1 MVYKIDNRYITVV
14 ALKALGAYIL
24 GILIVAVFLSLKTP
38 LLDFACTAFVALLPI
53 FFIYHMPKKIRVED
67 GEISFV
73 KKNST
78 DRIKINP
85 GEITHLEQSR
95 NLYNTLIITTKS
107 GTQYEL
113 HPQDL
118 ESLTNAIEAYK
129 HK

>member
-1 MVYKIDNRYITVV
+1 MVFKIDSRYVAVV

-53 FFIYHMPKKIRVED
+53 FFIYLMPKKIRVED
-67 GEISFV
+67 GDISFV

-85 GEITHLEQSR
+85 GEITQLEQSR

-118 ESLTNAIEAYK
+118 ESLVSAIKA
-129 HK
+129 